1 MSEPETSAIV
11 LAGGRSRRFGRDKLV
26 EEIRGRTLLEHAL
39 AAVAP
44 IAQETIVVAAPD
56 EPRSVPEGVILVR
69 DPSSFEGPLV
79 GLLTGLGEARHATT
93 IVVGGDMPTMVPAV
107 LGALIDRLSD
117 PTIDAVV
124 LESLGQRQPLPVALR
139 TAPALIAATRLVAE
153 GERRLGA
160 LIESLANAFIDE
172 RTWRELD
179 PDGRT
184 LRDVDTPADL
194 G

>member
-1 MSEPETSAIV
+1 MSQPDVSVIV

-26 EEIRGRTLLEHAL
+26 EPIGGRTLLEHAI
-39 AAVAP
+39 AAVGPLAH
-44 IAQETIVVAAPD
+44 ETIVVGAPD
-56 EPRSVPEGVILVR
+56 ESRTVPDGVILVR

-79 GLLTGLGEARHATT
+79 GLLTGLGQAREAVAL
-93 IVVGGDMPTMVPAV
+93 VVGGDMPTMVPSV
-107 LGALIDRLSD
+107 LGALIDLLDD

-124 LESLGQRQPLPVALR
+124 LESRGERQPLPVALR
-139 TAPALIAATRLVAE
+139 TDPARTAATTLVAE

-160 LIESLANAFIDE
+160 LIESLATAIIDE
-172 RTWRELD
+172 PTWRELD

-194 G
+194 P